1 MSAPSEP
8 VPVPVPVQVPRA
20 MFYEDFEPGQV
31 FTSPGRTVTDTDLSM
46 FCMLSGDWHPLHSD
60 EEYAKTTR
68 FGRRV
73 VGGVFGIA
81 LVTGMMCRWGIFD
94 ESVTAMLSVDGWR
107 FRGPIFVGDTLVV
120 RMTILGKTPTP
131 GGRQGVLE
139 RGFTILNQHGAVVQE
154 GRSDALIRLR
164 PTPAG

>member
-1 MSAPSEP
+1 MDAAPTP
-8 VPVPVPVQVPRA
+8 VSLPVA
-20 MFYEDFEPGQV
+20 MFYEDFEAGQI

-60 EEYAKTTR
+60 EEYARATR

-81 LVTGMMCRWGIFD
+81 LVTGAMCRWGIFD

-107 FRGPIFVGDTLVV
+107 FREPIFVGDTLTV
-120 RMTILGKTPTP
+120 RMSILGKALTAS
-131 GGRQGVLE
+131 GRQGVLE
-139 RGFTILNQHGAVVQE
+139 RGFAILNQSGAVVQE

-164 PTPAG
+164 PSC